1 MATRPSLLPLT
12 FVLVLGGVLALSA
25 CTASPEPAAETAIP
39 SPSPSPTTTATVSP
53 SPEVSPTATPDVSPV
68 VYTSCD
74 DVITPAFRQTV
85 SDNGWVGW
93 NMVGREIGHSPFDR
107 FPEGAPTGQ
116 LSCRFGAG
124 PEVATDNVID
134 LAWAPI
140 DATTAAA
147 AQRALEAEGFQRVDT
162 SDAVQWGMRSDD
174 GSAKDDDGWGET
186 YSFSGSEVRWAVVR
200 SQLDL
205 LQPPV

>member
-1 MATRPSLLPLT
+1 MATRPPLLPFV
-12 FVLVLGGVLALSA
+12 FVLTGVLALSA
-25 CTASPEPAAETAIP
+25 CAASSTPAAEIA
-39 SPSPSPTTTATVSP
+39 SPSPTPTTAVTVSP
-53 SPEVSPTATPDVSPV
+53 SPEASPTASSDVSTV
-68 VYTSCD
+68 VYTSCE

-93 NMVGREIGHSPFDR
+93 NMVGQEIGHSPFDR
-107 FPEGAPTGQ
+107 FPDGAPTGQ

-162 SDAVQWGMRSDD
+162 ADAVQWGMRPGD
-174 GSAKDDDGWGET
+174 GGWKDDDGWGQT
-186 YSFSGSEVRWAVVR
+186 YSFTGSEVRWAVVR
-200 SQLDL
+200 SELDL
-205 LQPPV
+205 LQPPA